1 MKLVQKRSRKTG
13 LPPGTLVHIGEK
25 KTDKVTITAFNY
37 AGTRCDERQD
47 LSLDVLAPPTDE
59 SVTWVDVG
67 GVHMMDI
74 LESFGKQFQLHPLLL
89 EDIANTDQRP
99 KLDDYETCLFL
110 VMKMLS
116 VTDRQDIV
124 VEQVSFVLGR
134 NFVLSFQENGTDV
147 FSPVRDRLRGNKGR
161 LRQSGADSLLYAL
174 IDAIVDQYFAV
185 LEVLGEKIEALQDLV
200 VSDPKPETL
209 RQVHALKRQL
219 LFLRRAVWPLREAT
233 NNLSR
238 SECPFLQESTKV
250 FFRDVY
256 DHVVQIVDTIE
267 TLREMVSASL
277 DIYLSSIS
285 YRLNAVMKVL
295 TIITTI
301 FMPLTFIVGIYGM
314 NFEHMPE
321 LKWDWGYPLVLGV
334 MVAIAIAMLG
344 FSNARSGSNSLVR
357 IIHEGFYC
365 NCEYAATTIPATRCW
380 SHGRDE
386 GLSEVIVSLT
396 WSLVNGPIFRQSAPQ
411 HHIKGGSDE
420 ETTVSHRH
428 DGRAGVWRDSCGS
441 PW

>member
-25 KTDKVTITAFNY
+25 KTDKVAITAFSY
-37 AGTRCDERQD
+37 AGVRCDEYQV
-47 LSLDVLAPPTDE
+47 LSLDELAPPADE
-59 SVTWVDVG
+59 SVTWVNVS
-67 GVHMMDI
+67 GVHRTDI
-74 LESFGKQFQLHPLLL
+74 LESCGKQFQLHSLLL

-110 VMKMLS
+110 VLKMLS
-116 VTDRQDIV
+116 VTERQDIV
-124 VEQVSFVLGR
+124 VEQVSLVFGR

-147 FSPVRDRLRGNKGR
+147 FTPVRDRLRGGKGR
-161 LRQSGADSLLYAL
+161 LRQSGADYLFYAL
-174 IDAIVDQYFAV
+174 VDAIVDQYFAV
-185 LEVLGEKIEALQDLV
+185 VEALGEKIEELQDLV

-209 RQVHALKRQL
+209 HKIHALKQQL
-219 LFLRRAVWPLREAT
+219 LFLRRAVWPLREVT

-277 DIYLSSIS
+277 DIYLSGIS

-321 LKWDWGYPLVLGV
+321 LKWEWGYPLVVGV
-334 MVAIAIAMLG
+334 MVMIAIAMLG
-344 FSNARSGSNSLVR
+344 FFIRKR
-357 IIHEGFYC
+357 WI
-365 NCEYAATTIPATRCW
+365 
-380 SHGRDE
+380 
-386 GLSEVIVSLT
+386 
-396 WSLVNGPIFRQSAPQ
+396 
-411 HHIKGGSDE
+411 
-420 ETTVSHRH
+420 
-428 DGRAGVWRDSCGS
+428 
-441 PW
+441 

>member
-25 KTDKVTITAFNY
+25 KTDKVTITVFSY
-37 AGTRCDERQD
+37 AGVRCDEYQV
-47 LSLDVLAPPTDE
+47 LSLDELAPPADE
-59 SVTWVDVG
+59 SVTWVNVS
-67 GVHMMDI
+67 GVHKMDI
-74 LESFGKQFQLHPLLL
+74 LESCGKQFQLHSLLL

-110 VMKMLS
+110 VLKMLS
-116 VTDRQDIV
+116 VTERQDIV
-124 VEQVSFVLGR
+124 VEQVSLVFGR

-147 FSPVRDRLRGNKGR
+147 FTPVRDRLRGGKGR
-161 LRQSGADSLLYAL
+161 LRQSGADYLFYAL
-174 IDAIVDQYFAV
+174 VDAIVDQYFAV
-185 LEVLGEKIEALQDLV
+185 VEALGEKIEELQDLV

-209 RQVHALKRQL
+209 HKIHALKRQL
-219 LFLRRAVWPLREAT
+219 LFLRRAVWPLREVT

-267 TLREMVSASL
+267 TLREMVSTSL
-277 DIYLSSIS
+277 DIYLSGIS

-321 LKWDWGYPLVLGV
+321 LKWEWGYPLVVGV
-334 MVAIAIAMLG
+334 MVMIAIAMLG
-344 FSNARSGSNSLVR
+344 FFIRKR
-357 IIHEGFYC
+357 WI
-365 NCEYAATTIPATRCW
+365 
-380 SHGRDE
+380 
-386 GLSEVIVSLT
+386 
-396 WSLVNGPIFRQSAPQ
+396 
-411 HHIKGGSDE
+411 
-420 ETTVSHRH
+420 
-428 DGRAGVWRDSCGS
+428 
-441 PW
+441 

>member
-13 LPPGTLVHIGEK
+13 LPPGTLVHIGEE
-25 KTDKVTITAFNY
+25 KTAKVKITVFNY
-37 AGTRCDERQD
+37 ASDRCDERHD
-47 LSLDVLAPPTDE
+47 LSLEALVPPTDG

-67 GVHMMDI
+67 GVHKMDI

-99 KLDDYETCLFL
+99 KLDDYDTYLFL

-124 VEQVSFVLGR
+124 VEQVSLVLGR

-147 FSPVRDRLRGNKGR
+147 FTPVRDRLRGGKGR
-161 LRQSGADSLLYAL
+161 LRQFGADYLLYAL
-174 IDAIVDQYFAV
+174 VDAIVDQYFVV

-200 VSDPKPETL
+200 VSDPRPETL
-209 RQVHALKRQL
+209 HQIHALKRQL
-219 LFLRRAVWPLREAT
+219 LFLRRAVWPLREAM
-233 NNLSR
+233 NNFSR
-238 SECPFLQESTKV
+238 SECPLLREPTKV

-301 FMPLTFIVGIYGM
+301 FMPLTFIVGVYGM

-321 LKWDWGYPLVLGV
+321 LKWEWGYPLVLGV
-334 MVAIAIAMLG
+334 MVSIAMAMLG
-344 FSNARSGSNSLVR
+344 FFIRKKW
-357 IIHEGFYC
+357 I
-365 NCEYAATTIPATRCW
+365 
-380 SHGRDE
+380 
-386 GLSEVIVSLT
+386 
-396 WSLVNGPIFRQSAPQ
+396 
-411 HHIKGGSDE
+411 
-420 ETTVSHRH
+420 
-428 DGRAGVWRDSCGS
+428 
-441 PW
+441 